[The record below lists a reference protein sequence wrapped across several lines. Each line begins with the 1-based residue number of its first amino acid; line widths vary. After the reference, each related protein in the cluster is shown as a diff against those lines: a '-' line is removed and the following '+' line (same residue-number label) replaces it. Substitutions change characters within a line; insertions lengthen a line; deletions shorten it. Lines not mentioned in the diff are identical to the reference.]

1 MADSRQLRKLMQQL
15 AEADNRLGQ
24 LSDAAIEAEASGNAN
39 ARQSARVALRNHLE
53 RIKTLQNLVE
63 AERQRLANEN

>member
-15 AEADNRLGQ
+15 NQADDQLGD

-53 RIKTLQNLVE
+53 RIKSLQALVE
-63 AERQRLANEN
+63 AERKRLADEN